1 MENLKH
7 TEGEWVAN
15 PHGKNSHQVWCNN
28 TKIAA
33 CDNSVQS
40 EIYRKKSEEEME
52 ANARLIAAAPQLLE
66 ACEWALEQFKA
77 LADKGIYPKHMLVE
91 NGGSGLTV
99 LTKAI
104 NKAIGE

>member
-7 TEGEWVAN
+7 THGEWVAN
-15 PHGKNSHQVWCNN
+15 PHGANRHQVWCNG

-40 EIYRKKSEEEME
+40 EIYREKSEAEMA
-52 ANARLIAAAPQLLE
+52 ANAKLIAAAPELLE
-66 ACEWALEQFKA
+66 ALIELDKLVFSLNIKVDGLTA
-77 LADKGIYPKHMLVE
+77 LALQACRERVYK
-91 NGGSGLTV
+91 S
-99 LTKAI
+99 I